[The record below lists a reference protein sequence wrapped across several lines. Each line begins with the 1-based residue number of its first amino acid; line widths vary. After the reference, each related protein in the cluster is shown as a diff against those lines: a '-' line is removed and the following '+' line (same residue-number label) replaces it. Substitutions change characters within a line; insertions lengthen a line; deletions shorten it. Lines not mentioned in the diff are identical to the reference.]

1 MNTKELITVDELC
14 EFLQIGKNTA
24 YNLINKKLITAY
36 RIGHQWRI
44 SKESIHEYLNSIK
57 TNIKNT

>member
-1 MNTKELITVDELC
+1 ME
-14 EFLQIGKNTA
+14 KNST
-24 YNLINKKLITAY
+24 YNLINMKLITAY

-57 TNIKNT
+57 TNMKNT